1 MEAKRY
7 NHPLDRLQSIG
18 INLKE
23 DELGILE
30 LFVQTGALT
39 TMEITKIIKSTKLEM
54 AYKNVYYN
62 RQQLKNKK
70 LIENIGVKRKRNN
83 EKYFRLTDDGI
94 YQLFLRRLY
103 GILLDQLSIKKGQP
117 HISYVD
123 SFLRFYGKNLVF
135 ETFLYPYFEEQTTS
149 IDNFNLLIKLFS
161 YVAECCK
168 SLETA
173 ATARKIALLFI
184 PKFSWNEVPGKGN
197 KKLLESLS
205 EISAVKQID
214 DARIE
219 KSHDN

>member
-62 RQQLKNKK
+62 IQQLKNKK

-103 GILLDQLSIKKGQP
+103 
-117 HISYVD
+117 
-123 SFLRFYGKNLVF
+123 
-135 ETFLYPYFEEQTTS
+135 
-149 IDNFNLLIKLFS
+149 
-161 YVAECCK
+161 
-168 SLETA
+168 
-173 ATARKIALLFI
+173 
-184 PKFSWNEVPGKGN
+184 
-197 KKLLESLS
+197 
-205 EISAVKQID
+205 
-214 DARIE
+214 
-219 KSHDN
+219 